1 MQNSH
6 LYSKNLQHLLSTTIW
21 KIKVHYRGNSDF
33 CEWRAVHAHARK
45 LYTHT
50 HLRTIYAITIS
61 ASASF
66 KSQKNTVLSWC
77 TIMPQ
82 PQQHRCYILLL
93 KQATTSTASIAQPS
107 CYSPSLQPLSPTT
120 VEVESRCC
128 CCCLHLRIS
137 TLRLMYEHIYN
148 HTTAMYVCRCVK
160 IWSSSC
166 ELHTKPCVFLHL
178 QIYWGD
184 WILED

>member
-1 MQNSH
+1 MNGELCTHTHVS
-6 LYSKNLQHLLSTTIW
+6 
-21 KIKVHYRGNSDF
+21 
-33 CEWRAVHAHARK
+33 
-45 LYTHT
+45 YTHA

-107 CYSPSLQPLSPTT
+107 CYSPSLFNPPTT
-120 VEVESRCC
+120 VEAESCC

-137 TLRLMYEHIYN
+137 TLRLMYEHIY
-148 HTTAMYVCRCVK
+148 TTTQQLCMYLDVLRFDPHLVNFIQSPQC
-160 IWSSSC
+160 ISSFPNILRGWDIG
-166 ELHTKPCVFLHL
+166 ELEEFLSYTCFNL
-178 QIYWGD
+178 N
-184 WILED
+184 